1 MELRD
6 GKGLMIDCDCL
17 IDMLQAFV
25 ESIVLVYGHVRV
37 IIFVYL
43 VKVLKLFDLLVAL
56 LDVFA

>member
-1 MELRD
+1 
-6 GKGLMIDCDCL
+6 MIDCDCL